1 MAVENW
7 FTITIE
13 SLQEMWQS
21 FLTFIPELIG
31 ALIVIIFGWF
41 ISIAIGKII
50 TELLKR
56 IKFDKLFENSAWK
69 DALAKAKWKV
79 DPSRFIGSIVKWV
92 LFIVFLK
99 AAVEILGLKQFA
111 VFMGDIVM
119 WLPNLIVAAA
129 IFVVAV
135 IVSEYLPK
143 IIRAGAEGMK
153 ISYSHFI
160 EKIAK
165 VSIWVFAALAILIQ
179 LGIARGM
186 FMTLFTGFVAFL
198 VIAGGL
204 AFGLGGKDLAAEVL
218 EGLKKK
224 VKDE

>member
-1 MAVENW
+1 MIVENW
-7 FTITIE
+7 LTITIE
-13 SLQEMWQS
+13 GLQEMWQS

-31 ALIVIIFGWF
+31 ALIVIIIGWF
-41 ISIAIGKII
+41 VSIALGKII
-50 TELLKR
+50 TELLRR
-56 IKFDKLFENSAWK
+56 IKFDKLFESGAWK
-69 DALAKAKWKV
+69 NALSKAKWKV

-129 IFVVAV
+129 IFVVTV

-143 IIRAGAEGMK
+143 IIRAAAEGMK
-153 ISYSHFI
+153 INYSHFI
-160 EKIAK
+160 EKIVR
-165 VSIWVFAALAILIQ
+165 VSIWIFASLAILIQ
-179 LGIARGM
+179 LGIAEGM

-204 AFGLGGKDLAAEVL
+204 AFGLGGKDLASEVL
-218 EGLKKK
+218 ENLKKK
-224 VKDE
+224 VKED

>member
-41 ISIAIGKII
+41 VSIAIGKII

-135 IVSEYLPK
+135 IISEYLPK

-153 ISYSHFI
+153 INYSHFI
-160 EKIAK
+160 EKVAK
-165 VSIWVFAALAILIQ
+165 VSIWVFAALAILVQ
-179 LGIARGM
+179 LGIAKGM

-224 VKDE
+224 AKDE